1 MSPSP
6 STLAATAVSHS
17 RHFLLSN
24 YHFSQSQVARART
37 RTRLSAS
44 RFLQS
49 RQHRQI
55 EALVQQQLSSLGSPQ
70 LSLFFR
76 RLVSGKKSQR
86 EKLATGC
93 ISAEPIESLRLPPEI
108 FDTGGQLGVVSSL
121 GGFGGVSDPPE
132 LRAFCRSFRWR
143 VSAFVSTVQSGKN

>member
-44 RFLQS
+44 RFYKVDNTDRLKHWS
-49 RQHRQI
+49 SNNY
-55 EALVQQQLSSLGSPQ
+55 LVLDLRDCPSSFDVLCQVRNRSE
-70 LSLFFR
+70 
-76 RLVSGKKSQR
+76 K
-86 EKLATGC
+86 KLATGC
-93 ISAEPIESLRLPPEI
+93 ISPEPIESLRLPPEI

-121 GGFGGVSDPPE
+121 GGFGRVSEPPE
-132 LRAFCRSFRWR
+132 LRVFCRSFRWR